1 MLSLYME
8 LLKPLRAY
16 EMTRLSA
23 LNKIT
28 NARHNYEAGRITGQ
42 ELRSRIELN
51 AKESGVSYD
60 TLLQMDL
67 IRMES
72 EI

>member
-23 LNKIT
+23 LNKKT

-42 ELRSRIELN
+42 ELRGRIELN